1 MFTNIDQNTHDI
13 LFKHIG
19 IEKDA
24 QVIIVY
30 DTEISL
36 TEELKKSYEKHLID
50 PVLIDFP
57 NTEEEVILEEI
68 DKLRKGDLVIL
79 IQTGSFRMSKFRWR
93 LELFHRG
100 MKVIEHPRLGHNKP
114 EEYQTYI
121 DALTCD
127 LEENTKKA
135 EHISKV
141 VSEAKEVTFT
151 SQDGSEFS
159 VQGPFEDMKPNLG
172 VYEQGQNVG
181 GGFPVGEVFTE
192 PVNLNAFN
200 GELSIRAY
208 PSMEHKVVICEPFRV
223 EVKDGFLSYPDSAPE
238 EFKELMKLI
247 ETENEHG
254 KIPMREMGLGLNKHI
269 SFDKALSET
278 SAFER
283 QQGLHFSLGMKHN
296 IYRKK
301 VPKTVNQKYHI
312 DIYIDVKTMAAD
324 GEVFYDEGYA
334 F

>member
-1 MFTNIDQNTHDI
+1 MFQNIDKNTHDI

-19 IEKDA
+19 IEKDT

-30 DTEISL
+30 DTQIPL
-36 TEELKKSYEKHLID
+36 TEELCKSYARHLVE
-50 PVLIDFP
+50 PVLIDFL
-57 NTEEEVILEEI
+57 NTEEDKIVEEI
-68 DKLRKGDLVIL
+68 DKLRKGSLVIL

-100 MKVIEHPRLGHNKP
+100 MKVLEHARLGHNEP
-114 EEYQTYI
+114 EEYQTYV

-127 LEENTKKA
+127 IEENTKNA
-135 EHISKV
+135 NHIMNIVSK
-141 VSEAKEVTFT
+141 AKEATFT
-151 SQDGSEFS
+151 SKDGSKLT
-159 VQGPFEDMKPNLG
+159 VKGPFEDMKPNLG

-192 PVNLNAFN
+192 PVDLEAFN
-200 GELSIRAY
+200 GTLSIGAY
-208 PSMEHKVVICEPFRV
+208 PSMDHKVVICEPFQV
-223 EVKDGFLSYPDSAPE
+223 QVNNGYLSYDDSAPE

-254 KIPMREMGLGLNKHI
+254 KIPLREIGFGLNKHVG
-269 SFDKALSET
+269 FDKPLSET

-283 QQGLHFSLGMKHN
+283 QRGLHFSLGMKHN

-301 VPKTVNQKYHI
+301 VPKTINQRYHI

-324 GEVFYDEGYA
+324 GEVFYDERYI
-334 F
+334 